1 MIDYDSFRHFADSW
15 GLLYML
21 AIFIFVILFMFRPG
35 AKRHAQNAAN
45 IVLKDDSKPQREDLS
60 Q

>member
-21 AIFIFVILFMFRPG
+21 AIFVFVILFMFRPG

-45 IVLKDDSKPQREDLS
+45 IVLKDDRKPEAKE
-60 Q
+60 

>member
-21 AIFIFVILFMFRPG
+21 VIFIGVVLFMFRPG
-35 AKRHAQNAAN
+35 AKHHAETAAN
-45 IVLKDDSKPQREDLS
+45 IPLKDDSKPQGEELS